1 MPLNRACI
9 GRSYPP
15 TRVFE
20 VGREHIRLFA
30 ESIGDANPAYVDPE
44 HARALGHPDVIA
56 PPTYLMSVVGMAGG
70 REAMMDPDL
79 GLDRRRVV
87 HAEQR
92 FDAHRP
98 VRAGDRLVLTA
109 TIEDIVDRGENE
121 VLSLRHDIATES
133 GEAVCS
139 AWFVISSRGTAAK
152 PA

>member
-1 MPLNRACI
+1 LPLNRACI
-9 GRSYPP
+9 GRRYPP

-20 VGREHIRLFA
+20 VGRDHIRRFA
-30 ESIGDANPAYVDPE
+30 EAIGDANPAYVDPD
-44 HARALGHPDVIA
+44 HARSLGHRDVVA

-70 REAMMDPDL
+70 REAMADPDL

-92 FDAHRP
+92 FTAHRP
-98 VRAGDRLVLTA
+98 VHPGDRLVLTA
-109 TIEDIVDRGENE
+109 TIEDIYDRGDNE
-121 VLSLRHDIATES
+121 VLSLRHDIDTEA

-139 AWFVISSRGTAAK
+139 AWFVITSRGTAGT